1 MPQQQQGRQQPSTP
15 PLLTQLLHANA
26 PVMLQV
32 NNAGILIRSTW
43 DQQSYDSTLK
53 TNTVGPI
60 TLSQALLPSLAP
72 GALIIMVS
80 SGE

>member
-1 MPQQQQGRQQPSTP
+1 
-15 PLLTQLLHANA
+15 
-26 PVMLQV
+26 MLQV
-32 NNAGILIRSTW
+32 NNAGILIRNNW
-43 DQQSYDSTLK
+43 DQQSYNSTLK